1 MYRGSAGGPSSGMD
15 YDPLPMNIY
24 DSKGKKSKKSSG
36 LAIAHLCSPM
46 GAVITLFALAV
57 WGPCTAPS
65 ARCRSIEPYR
75 SARQTLAGIATHRTR
90 GIGTHG
96 FVLRRRGIRPPR
108 FPDAGPDNAFEA
120 LAGWTVRP
128 QRA

>member
-1 MYRGSAGGPSSGMD
+1 MRADSLSVSSKACRGKEEAHRKLGAMYRGSAGGPSSGMD

-36 LAIAHLCSPM
+36 LAMAHLCSPM

-65 ARCRSIEPYR
+65 RGLSIDR
-75 SARQTLAGIATHRTR
+75 TLGS
-90 GIGTHG
+90 
-96 FVLRRRGIRPPR
+96 V
-108 FPDAGPDNAFEA
+108 GPGNPGGD
-120 LAGWTVRP
+120 RY
-128 QRA
+128 